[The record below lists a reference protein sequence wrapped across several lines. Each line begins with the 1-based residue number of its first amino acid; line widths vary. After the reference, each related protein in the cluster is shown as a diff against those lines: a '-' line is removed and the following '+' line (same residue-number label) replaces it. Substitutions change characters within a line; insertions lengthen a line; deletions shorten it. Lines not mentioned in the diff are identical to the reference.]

1 MIVSGGNILAIHKV
15 EHDVTFSGDGV
26 KVPLGLDQGLYE
38 EIQKTSAKLDKSA
51 FESWS
56 AQTQHW
62 DIEEYKGGDGI
73 KVDGHEISVSG
84 DYAKKS
90 DIPGLVDY
98 VGGYGI
104 EVRKDTVEGK
114 TNVNFIFSGASSQYP
129 VSGDGTAESP
139 FGIWKEAVDRW
150 NDVSSKFDASGM
162 SAYAQSAWVEQH
174 YLDKDALDD
183 YYTKDEV
190 YAKTETSGKQE
201 LADEFAKYQLS
212 GDYMPADALDDLSG
226 KWDGAYDTL
235 HEHSAAW
242 NEVSSF
248 HNTRVHSTNGSIGV
262 NSGYDEN
269 GNRVFDLSVETINI
283 PDIYGYDGV
292 EAHFDEKE
300 GAYAVGLSGDVK
312 VDVDI
317 TSSGKTIDITSSAAG
332 HFNLEISK
340 ESCQH
345 WLGGYGPTYSHFPGD
360 NIGHT
365 LGISTGRLQGS
376 GAVDYVGNFIDHI
389 EKCPYPDGVYDGYI
403 YLKPGLYYIDCIIRY
418 QQDREDLSNTL
429 DEVLVYTG
437 YGNANESIAYQL
449 DSSGPEAN
457 GNRHNLR
464 VTFVRHVTESDGK
477 VLYFAPSTKVQWTDC
492 YIQKLQIVKLDS
504 CVGGGSSG
512 GLEHVATDDT
522 IEGDGTVG
530 NPLSIQSTY
539 EDILDMIDTKAEDF
553 DIGPGLAL
561 TPGTDREVLDLNLG
575 AGLKTDPTT
584 SALHVGVNS
593 GIKFDQNGNLMA
605 NINSG
610 LSFNS
615 AGQMCVDVGYGLTYS
630 GKQIILDA
638 EVEGVVDTVNRLK
651 RELDGK
657 LTTNFPYPLIT
668 NTHQDFT
675 DYLQSMNGDC
685 CICQL
690 FSVSL
695 NHMITEDTYFTVYMM
710 DTGYPNTKVMLGIF
724 EYDFEGN
731 NGSGTTNWVCD
742 TGPISL
748 GKQSASDRLD
758 FRVTHINPEHN
769 ELRSDRAYYAV
780 IAIPAVH
787 NTGLFLACANGY
799 DNDVH
804 ANPTLNWRWQNV
816 GGISNW
822 NSPDCSLGNS
832 DWWNSEYAEYAPMKR
847 FFLQIRNHVGT

>member
-1 MIVSGGNILAIHKV
+1 MIVSGGKILGIHEV
-15 EHDVTFSGDGV
+15 AHDTTFSGDGV
-26 KVPLGLDQGLYE
+26 KQPLGLDHGLLE

-56 AQTQHW
+56 AQTEHW
-62 DIEEYKGGDGI
+62 DITQYTGGDGI

-104 EVRKDTVEGK
+104 EVKEVQGEEK
-114 TNVNFIFSGASSQYP
+114 TNVMFEFSGASSQYP
-129 VSGDGTAESP
+129 VSGDGTQASP
-139 FGIWKEAVDRW
+139 FGIHKDAVDRW

-162 SAYAQSAWVEQH
+162 SAYAESAWVEENFQH
-174 YLDKDALDD
+174 KFNLDD
-183 YYTKDEV
+183 YYK
-190 YAKTETSGKQE
+190 KTETSGKQE
-201 LADEFAKYQLS
+201 LADEFAKYQLK
-212 GDYMPADALDDLSG
+212 GDYMPADALNDLSG
-226 KWDGAYDTL
+226 KWDGAYDTV
-235 HEHSAAW
+235 HENSAAW

-248 HNTRVHSTNGSIGV
+248 HNTRVHSSDESIGV
-262 NSGYDEN
+262 QSGYDEN
-269 GNRVFDLSVETINI
+269 GNRVFDLSVDHIQI

-292 EAHFDEKE
+292 EAHFDQER
-300 GAYAVGLSGDVK
+300 GSYAVGLSGDVQ

-317 TSSGKTIDITSSAAG
+317 TSSGRTIDITSSAAG
-332 HFNLEISK
+332 HFNLEISRDA
-340 ESCQH
+340 CQH
-345 WLGGYGPTYSHFPGD
+345 WLGEDGQSISIAKNTRGT
-360 NIGHT
+360 T
-365 LGISTGRLQGS
+365 LFLPPVNKRE
-376 GAVDYVGNFIDHI
+376 YVGDFVSSY
-389 EKCPYPDGVYDGYI
+389 EDGKYI
-403 YLKPGLYYIDCIIRY
+403 NLKPGVYLIDCLIRFD
-418 QQDREDLSNTL
+418 QSNADLHNEYGQLT
-429 DEVLVYTG
+429 VYTG
-437 YGNANESIAYQL
+437 AGDGQESSIFVRDLSGPDA
-449 DSSGPEAN
+449 DSSLFKTL
-457 GNRHNLR
+457 HL
-464 VTFVRHVTESDGK
+464 TFIRKVVPDGATSK
-477 VLYFAPSTKVQWTDC
+477 VATGKKLWFAPATEVDLETVFIKRLS
-492 YIQKLQIVKLDS
+492 IVKLDS
-504 CVGGGSSG
+504 CVGSGSAG
-512 GLEHVATDDT
+512 GLDTVATDDT
-522 IEGDGTVG
+522 IDGDGTVG

-539 EDILDMIDTKAEDF
+539 EDIVDMIDEKANDF
-553 DIGPGLAL
+553 EIGPGIAWD
-561 TPGTDREVLDLNLG
+561 TDGDIDVLNLNLG
-575 AGLKTDPTT
+575 SGLKTDPTT

-593 GIKFDQNGNLMA
+593 GIKFDQDGNVMA
-605 NINSG
+605 NISSG

-615 AGQMCVDVGYGLTYS
+615 AGQMVAEVGYGLTYS
-630 GKQIILDA
+630 AGKIIIDDD
-638 EVEGVVDTVNRLK
+638 VESVVDTVNRLK

-690 FSVSL
+690 FSVAL

-710 DTGYPNTKVMLGIF
+710 DTGYPNTPVMLGIF

-731 NGSGTTNWVCD
+731 NGTGKTEWVCD

-748 GKQSASDRLD
+748 AKQSASDRLD
-758 FRVTHINPEHN
+758 FRVKHINPDHN

-822 NSPDCSLGNS
+822 SSPDCSLGNS
-832 DWWNSEYAEYAPMKR
+832 NWWDSNYVEYSPMKR
-847 FFLQIRNHVGT
+847 FFLQIRNHVRT

>member
-1 MIVSGGNILAIHKV
+1 MIVSGGKILGIHEV
-15 EHDVTFSGDGV
+15 AHDRTFSGDGV
-26 KVPLGLDQGLYE
+26 KDPLGLEHGLLE

-56 AQTQHW
+56 AQTEHW

-73 KVDGHEISVSG
+73 KVDGHQISVSG

-104 EVRKDTVEGK
+104 EVKEEAGEEK

-129 VSGDGTAESP
+129 VSGYGTLDSP
-139 FGIWKEAVDRW
+139 FGIYKEVVDRW

-162 SAYAQSAWVEQH
+162 SAYAKSAWVEEHFQPSFD
-174 YLDKDALDD
+174 LTE
-183 YYTKDEV
+183 YYK
-190 YAKTETSGKQE
+190 KNETSGAGQ
-201 LADEFAKYQLS
+201 LDEEFSKYQLK
-212 GDYMPADALDDLSG
+212 GNYMPANALDDLSG
-226 KWDGAYDTL
+226 KWDGAYRTVN
-235 HEHSAAW
+235 ENSAAW

-248 HNTRVHSTNGSIGV
+248 HNTRVHSSNGSIGV
-262 NSGYDEN
+262 QSGYDEN
-269 GNRVFDLSVETINI
+269 GNHVFDLSVDKINI

-292 EAHFDEKE
+292 EAYFDQEK
-300 GAYAVGLSGDVK
+300 GSYAVGLSGDVK

-332 HFNLEISK
+332 HFNLEISRDA
-340 ESCQH
+340 CQH
-345 WLGGYGPTYSHFPGD
+345 WLGEEGQSIDIPKNTVGTPLYLPAA
-360 NIGHT
+360 NK
-365 LGISTGRLQGS
+365 RE
-376 GAVDYVGNFIDHI
+376 YVGDFVSSYEDGKYINLKPGVYLVDCLIRFDQSSSDLHNEYGQLTVYTGAADGEESSKFVRDLSGPDADSSLSKTLHLTFIR
-389 EKCPYPDGVYDGYI
+389 KVVPDGVTSKVD
-403 YLKPGLYYIDCIIRY
+403 
-418 QQDREDLSNTL
+418 
-429 DEVLVYTG
+429 TG
-437 YGNANESIAYQL
+437 KKL
-449 DSSGPEAN
+449 W
-457 GNRHNLR
+457 
-464 VTFVRHVTESDGK
+464 
-477 VLYFAPSTKVQWTDC
+477 FAPASEADLTDVF
-492 YIQKLQIVKLDS
+492 IRRLSIVKLDS
-504 CVGGGSSG
+504 CVGSGSAG
-512 GLEHVATDDT
+512 GLDSVATDDT
-522 IEGDGTVG
+522 IQGDGTVG
-530 NPLSIQSTY
+530 DPLSIASAY
-539 EDILDMIDTKAEDF
+539 DSLKDMIDSKMDDF
-553 DIGPGLAL
+553 LIGPGILYEDDTISLLA
-561 TPGTDREVLDLNLG
+561 
-575 AGLKTDPTT
+575 
-584 SALHVGVNS
+584 SS
-593 GIKFDQNGNLMA
+593 GIKFDTDTSAAYVGITSGLKFDQKGNVMA

-610 LSFNS
+610 LTFNS

-630 GKQIILDA
+630 GKQIILDD

-675 DYLQSMNGDC
+675 EYLQSMNGDC

-690 FSVSL
+690 FSVAL

-710 DTGYPNTKVMLGIF
+710 DTGYPNTPVMLGIF

-731 NGSGTTNWVCD
+731 GGTGRTEWVCD

-748 GKQSASDRLD
+748 AKQSASDRLD
-758 FRVTHINPEHN
+758 FQVKHINPDHN

-780 IAIPAVH
+780 IAIPQVH

-832 DWWNSEYAEYAPMKR
+832 NWWDSNYVEYSPMKR
-847 FFLQIRNHVGT
+847 FFLQIRNHVRT

>member
-1 MIVSGGNILAIHKV
+1 MIVSGGKILGIHKV
-15 EHDVTFSGDGV
+15 EHDLTFSGDGV
-26 KVPLGLDQGLYE
+26 KVPLGLDHGLLE
-38 EIQKTSAKLDKSA
+38 EIHKTSEKLDKSA

-56 AQTQHW
+56 AQTENW
-62 DIEEYKGGDGI
+62 DITQYTGGDGI
-73 KVDGHEISVSG
+73 KVQGHEISVSG

-104 EVRKDTVEGK
+104 EVRKDAGEEK
-114 TNVNFIFSGASSQYP
+114 TNVSFIFSGASSQYP
-129 VSGDGTAESP
+129 LSGNGTEASP
-139 FGIWKEAVDRW
+139 FGIYKAVVDNW

-162 SAYAQSAWVEQH
+162 SAYAQSAWVEKH
-174 YLDKDALDD
+174 YQPKFDLGE
-183 YYTKDEV
+183 YYK
-190 YAKTETSGKQE
+190 KTETSGAGQ
-201 LADEFAKYQLS
+201 LDEEFSKYQLK
-212 GDYMPADALDDLSG
+212 GDYMPANALDDLSG
-226 KWDGAYDTL
+226 KWDGAYRTVN
-235 HEHSAAW
+235 ENSAAW

-248 HNTRVHSTNGSIGV
+248 HNTRVHSSNGSIGV
-262 NSGYDEN
+262 QSGYDEN
-269 GNRVFDLSVETINI
+269 GNHVFDLSVDKINI

-292 EAHFDEKE
+292 EAHFDEE
-300 GAYAVGLSGDVK
+300 TGSYAVGLSGDVK

-332 HFNLEISK
+332 HFNLEISRDA
-340 ESCQH
+340 CQH
-345 WLGGYGPTYSHFPGD
+345 WLGEEGQSIDIPKNTVGTPLYLPAA
-360 NIGHT
+360 NK
-365 LGISTGRLQGS
+365 RE
-376 GAVDYVGNFIDHI
+376 YVGDFVSSYEDGKYINLKPGVYLVDCLIRFEQSRSDLHNEYGQLTVYTGAADGEESSKFVRDLSGPDADSSLSKTLHLTFIR
-389 EKCPYPDGVYDGYI
+389 KVVPDGVTSKI
-403 YLKPGLYYIDCIIRY
+403 A
-418 QQDREDLSNTL
+418 
-429 DEVLVYTG
+429 TG
-437 YGNANESIAYQL
+437 KKL
-449 DSSGPEAN
+449 W
-457 GNRHNLR
+457 
-464 VTFVRHVTESDGK
+464 
-477 VLYFAPSTKVQWTDC
+477 FAPASEADLTNVF
-492 YIQKLQIVKLDS
+492 IRRLSIVKLDS
-504 CVGGGSSG
+504 CVGSGSAG
-512 GLEHVATDDT
+512 GLDSVATDDT

-539 EDILDMIDTKAEDF
+539 EDIVDMIDMKADDF
-553 DIGPGLAL
+553 DIGPGLTW

-610 LSFNS
+610 LTFNS

-630 GKQIILDA
+630 GKQIILDD

-690 FSVSL
+690 FSVAL

-710 DTGYPNTKVMLGIF
+710 DTGYPNTPVMLGIF

-731 NGSGTTNWVCD
+731 GGTGRTEWVCD

-748 GKQSASDRLD
+748 AKQSASDRLD
-758 FRVTHINPEHN
+758 FRVTHINPDHN

-780 IAIPAVH
+780 IAIPQVH

-816 GGISNW
+816 AGISNW
-822 NSPDCSLGNS
+822 NSPDNSLRNS
-832 DWWNSEYAEYAPMKR
+832 NWWNSNYVEYSPMKR
-847 FFLQIRNHVGT
+847 FFLQIRNHVRT

>member
-15 EHDVTFSGDGV
+15 EHDLTFSGDGV
-26 KVPLGLDQGLYE
+26 KVPLGLDHGLYE

-73 KVDGHEISVSG
+73 RVDGHKISVSG

-104 EVRKDTVEGK
+104 EVRKETVEGK
-114 TNVNFIFSGASSQYP
+114 TSVNFIFSGASSQYP
-129 VSGDGTAESP
+129 VSGDGTENSP

-162 SAYAQSAWVEQH
+162 SAYAQSAWVEKNYQPKFN
-174 YLDKDALDD
+174 LDA
-183 YYTKDEV
+183 YYTKEEV

-201 LADEFAKYQLS
+201 LADEFAKYQLK
-212 GDYMPADALDDLSG
+212 GDYMPANALDDLSG
-226 KWDGAYDTL
+226 KWDGAYDTVN
-235 HEHSAAW
+235 ENSAAW
-242 NEVSSF
+242 NEVSSL
-248 HNTRVHSTNGSIGV
+248 HNTRVHSSNGSIGV
-262 NSGYDEN
+262 QSGYDED
-269 GNRVFDLSVETINI
+269 GNRVFDLSVDKINI

-292 EAHFDEKE
+292 DAHFDEEK

-332 HFNLEISK
+332 HFNLEISRDA
-340 ESCQH
+340 CQH
-345 WLGGYGPTYSHFPGD
+345 WLGEEGQSIDIPKNTGGNTLYLPAANKREYVGDFVSSYQDGKYINLKPGVYLVDCLIRFDQSRSDLRNEYGQLTVY
-360 NIGHT
+360 T
-365 LGISTGRLQGS
+365 
-376 GAVDYVGNFIDHI
+376 GAVNGEESSIFVRDLSGPDADSSLKKTLHLTFIR
-389 EKCPYPDGVYDGYI
+389 KVVPDGVTSKI
-403 YLKPGLYYIDCIIRY
+403 
-418 QQDREDLSNTL
+418 E
-429 DEVLVYTG
+429 TG
-437 YGNANESIAYQL
+437 KQ
-449 DSSGPEAN
+449 
-457 GNRHNLR
+457 
-464 VTFVRHVTESDGK
+464 
-477 VLYFAPSTKVQWTDC
+477 LYFAPASEVDLTDVF
-492 YIQKLQIVKLDS
+492 IRRLSIVKLDS
-504 CVGGGSSG
+504 CVGSGSAG
-512 GLEHVATDDT
+512 GLDSVATDDT

-539 EDILDMIDTKAEDF
+539 EDIVDMIDTKADDF
-553 DIGPGLAL
+553 DIGPGLTW

-593 GIKFDQNGNLMA
+593 GLKFDQNGNVIA

-630 GKQIILDA
+630 GKQIILDQ

-690 FSVSL
+690 FSVAL
-695 NHMITEDTYFTVYMM
+695 NHIITEDTYFTVYMM
-710 DTGYPNTKVMLGIF
+710 DNGYTNTKVMLGIF

-731 NGSGTTNWVCD
+731 DGTGRTEWVCD

-748 GKQSASDRLD
+748 AKQSASDRLD
-758 FRVTHINPEHN
+758 FQVKHINPDHN
-769 ELRSDRAYYAV
+769 ELRSDRAYYAA

-787 NTGLFLACANGY
+787 NTGLYLACANGY

-816 GGISNW
+816 AGITNW
-822 NSPDCSLGNS
+822 DSPDCSLGKS

-847 FFLQIRNHVGT
+847 FFLQIRNHVRT

>member
-15 EHDVTFSGDGV
+15 EHDITFSGDGV
-26 KVPLGLDQGLYE
+26 KVPLGLEHGLLE

-56 AQTQHW
+56 AQTEHW

-104 EVRKDTVEGK
+104 EVREEAGEEK
-114 TNVNFIFSGASSQYP
+114 TNVSFIFSGASSQYP

-139 FGIWKEAVDRW
+139 FGIYKEVVDNW

-162 SAYAQSAWVEQH
+162 SAYAKSAWVEEHFQPQFD
-174 YLDKDALDD
+174 LGE
-183 YYTKDEV
+183 YYK
-190 YAKTETSGKQE
+190 KTETSGAGQ
-201 LADEFAKYQLS
+201 LDEEFSKYQLK
-212 GDYMPADALDDLSG
+212 GDYMPADALDNLSG
-226 KWDGAYDTL
+226 KWDGAYNTVN
-235 HEHSAAW
+235 ENSAAW

-248 HNTRVHSTNGSIGV
+248 HNTRVHSSNGSIGV
-262 NSGYDEN
+262 QSGYDEN
-269 GNRVFDLSVETINI
+269 GNRVFDLSVDKIQV

-292 EAHFDEKE
+292 EAFFDKE
-300 GAYAVGLSGDVK
+300 TGSYAVGLSGDVK

-332 HFNLEISK
+332 HFNIEISRDA
-340 ESCQH
+340 CQH
-345 WLGGYGPTYSHFPGD
+345 WLGEDGPSMNVAKNEGGITLYLPAANKREYVGDFVSSYEDGKYINLKPGVYLIDCLIRFDQSSSDLHNEYGQLTVY
-360 NIGHT
+360 T
-365 LGISTGRLQGS
+365 
-376 GAVDYVGNFIDHI
+376 GAVSGEESSIFVRDLSGPDADSSLHKTLHLTFIR
-389 EKCPYPDGVYDGYI
+389 KVVPDGVTSKI
-403 YLKPGLYYIDCIIRY
+403 A
-418 QQDREDLSNTL
+418 
-429 DEVLVYTG
+429 TG
-437 YGNANESIAYQL
+437 KQ
-449 DSSGPEAN
+449 
-457 GNRHNLR
+457 
-464 VTFVRHVTESDGK
+464 
-477 VLYFAPSTKVQWTDC
+477 LYFAPASEVDLETVFIKR
-492 YIQKLQIVKLDS
+492 LSIVKLDS
-504 CVGGGSSG
+504 CVGSGSAG
-512 GLEHVATDDT
+512 GLDSVATDDT

-530 NPLSIQSTY
+530 DPLSIKSTY
-539 EDILDMIDTKAEDF
+539 EDIVEMIDAKAEDF
-553 DIGPGLAL
+553 DIGPGLAWD
-561 TPGTDREVLDLNLG
+561 TSGPIEVLNLNLG

-630 GKQIILDA
+630 GKQIILDD

-668 NTHQDFT
+668 NTHEDFT
-675 DYLQSMNGDC
+675 NYLQSMNGDC

-690 FSVSL
+690 FSVAL

-710 DTGYPNTKVMLGIF
+710 DTGYPNTPVMLGIF

-731 NGSGTTNWVCD
+731 GGTGKTEWVCD

-748 GKQSASDRLD
+748 AKQSASDRLD
-758 FRVTHINPEHN
+758 FQVKHINPDHN

-822 NSPDCSLGNS
+822 NSPDCSLANS
-832 DWWNSEYAEYAPMKR
+832 NWWDSSYVEYAPMKR

>member
-15 EHDVTFSGDGV
+15 EHDITFSGDGV
-26 KVPLGLDQGLYE
+26 KLPLGLEHGLLE
-38 EIQKTSAKLDKSA
+38 EIQKTSEKLDKSA

-56 AQTQHW
+56 AQTEHW

-104 EVRKDTVEGK
+104 EVREETVAGK
-114 TNVNFIFSGASSQYP
+114 TDVNFIFSGASSQYP
-129 VSGDGTAESP
+129 VSGNGTQDSP
-139 FGIWKEAVDRW
+139 FGIYKEVVDRW

-162 SAYAQSAWVEQH
+162 SAYAQSAWVEETFQKKA
-174 YLDKDALDD
+174 DMDD

-201 LADEFAKYQLS
+201 LAEEFSKYQLK
-212 GDYMPADALDDLSG
+212 GDYMPADALNDLSG
-226 KWDGAYDTL
+226 KWDTAYRTL
-235 HEHSAAW
+235 NENSAAW

-248 HNTRVHSTNGSIGV
+248 HNTRVHSSNGSIGV
-262 NSGYDEN
+262 QSGYDEN
-269 GNRVFDLSVETINI
+269 GNRVFDLSVDKINI

-292 EAHFDEKE
+292 EAYFDQEK
-300 GAYAVGLSGDVK
+300 GSYAVGLSGDVK

-332 HFNLEISK
+332 HFNLEISRDA
-340 ESCQH
+340 CQH
-345 WLGGYGPTYSHFPGD
+345 WLGEDGPSMNISKNTGGNTLYLPLANKREYVGDFVSSYEDGKYINLKPGVYLVDCLIRFEQSNSDLRNEYGQLTVY
-360 NIGHT
+360 T
-365 LGISTGRLQGS
+365 
-376 GAVDYVGNFIDHI
+376 GAVYGEESSIFVRDLSGPDADSTLKKTLHLTFIR
-389 EKCPYPDGVYDGYI
+389 KVVPDGVTSKI
-403 YLKPGLYYIDCIIRY
+403 
-418 QQDREDLSNTL
+418 NT
-429 DEVLVYTG
+429 D
-437 YGNANESIAYQL
+437 
-449 DSSGPEAN
+449 
-457 GNRHNLR
+457 
-464 VTFVRHVTESDGK
+464 K
-477 VLYFAPSTKVQWTDC
+477 KLYFAPESEADLTDVF
-492 YIQKLQIVKLDS
+492 IKRLSIVKLDS
-504 CVGGGSSG
+504 CVGSGSAG
-512 GLEHVATDDT
+512 GLDSVATDGT
-522 IEGDGTVG
+522 IQGDGTVG
-530 NPLSIQSTY
+530 DPLSIASAY
-539 EDILDMIDTKAEDF
+539 DSLKDMIDNKMDDF
-553 DIGPGLAL
+553 LIGPGILYEDDTISLLA
-561 TPGTDREVLDLNLG
+561 
-575 AGLKTDPTT
+575 
-584 SALHVGVNS
+584 SS
-593 GIKFDQNGNLMA
+593 GIKFDTDTSAAYIGITSGLKFDQKGNVMA

-610 LSFNS
+610 LMFNS
-615 AGQMCVDVGYGLTYS
+615 AGQMCVEVGYGLTYS
-630 GKQIILDA
+630 GKQIILDQ

-675 DYLQSMNGDC
+675 EYLQSMNGDC

-690 FSVSL
+690 FSVAL

-710 DTGYPNTKVMLGIF
+710 DTGYPNTPVMLGIF
-724 EYDFEGN
+724 EYDFDGN
-731 NGSGTTNWVCD
+731 NGSGRTEWVCD

-748 GKQSASDRLD
+748 AKQTPSDRLE
-758 FRVTHINPEHN
+758 FQVKHINPDHN

-780 IAIPAVH
+780 IAIPQVH

-799 DNDVH
+799 DNEVH

-822 NSPDCSLGNS
+822 DSPDCSLGNS
-832 DWWNSEYAEYAPMKR
+832 SLREANYTEYAPMKR
-847 FFLQIRNHVGT
+847 FFLQIRNHVRT

>member
-15 EHDVTFSGDGV
+15 EHDITFSGDGV
-26 KVPLGLDQGLYE
+26 KVPLGLEHGLLE

-56 AQTQHW
+56 AQTEHW

-73 KVDGHEISVSG
+73 RVHGHEISVSG

-90 DIPGLVDY
+90 DITGLVDY

-104 EVRKDTVEGK
+104 EVKEEAGEEK
-114 TNVNFIFSGASSQYP
+114 TNVSFIFSGASSQYP

-139 FGIWKEAVDRW
+139 FGIYKEVVDNW

-162 SAYAQSAWVEQH
+162 SAYAKSAWVEEHFQPQFD
-174 YLDKDALDD
+174 LGE
-183 YYTKDEV
+183 YYK
-190 YAKTETSGKQE
+190 KIETSGAGQ
-201 LADEFAKYQLS
+201 LDEEFSKYQLK
-212 GDYMPADALDDLSG
+212 GDYMPADALDNLSG
-226 KWDGAYDTL
+226 KWDGAYNTVN
-235 HEHSAAW
+235 ENSAAW

-248 HNTRVHSTNGSIGV
+248 HNTRVHSSNGSIGV
-262 NSGYDEN
+262 QSGTDED
-269 GNRVFDLSVETINI
+269 GNRVFDLSVDKIQV

-292 EAHFDEKE
+292 EAFFDQGK
-300 GAYAVGLSGDVK
+300 GSYAVGLSGDVK

-317 TSSGKTIDITSSAAG
+317 TSSGRTIDITSSAAG
-332 HFNLEISK
+332 HFNLEISRDA
-340 ESCQH
+340 CQH
-345 WLGGYGPTYSHFPGD
+345 WLGEDGQSMNVPKNAGGITLYIPTA
-360 NIGHT
+360 NK
-365 LGISTGRLQGS
+365 RE
-376 GAVDYVGNFIDHI
+376 YVGDFVSSY
-389 EKCPYPDGVYDGYI
+389 EDGKYI
-403 YLKPGLYYIDCIIRY
+403 NLKPGVYLIDCLIRY
-418 QQDREDLSNTL
+418 DQSSSDLHNEYGQLT
-429 DEVLVYTG
+429 VYTG
-437 YGNANESIAYQL
+437 AGNGEESSVFVRDL
-449 DSSGPEAN
+449 SGPDADTSLLKTL
-457 GNRHNLR
+457 HL
-464 VTFVRHVTESDGK
+464 TFIRKVVPDGATSK
-477 VLYFAPSTKVQWTDC
+477 VDTGKKLWFAPASEVDLETVFIKR
-492 YIQKLQIVKLDS
+492 LSIVKLDS
-504 CVGGGSSG
+504 CVGSGSAG
-512 GLEHVATDDT
+512 GLDSVATDDT

-539 EDILDMIDTKAEDF
+539 EDIVEMIDAKAEDF
-553 DIGPGLAL
+553 DIGPGLAWD
-561 TPGTDREVLDLNLG
+561 TTGPIDVLNLNLG
-575 AGLKTDPTT
+575 SGLKTDPTT

-593 GIKFDQNGNLMA
+593 GIKFDQNGNVMA

-610 LSFNS
+610 LTFNS
-615 AGQMCVDVGYGLTYS
+615 AGQMCVEVGYGLTYS
-630 GKQIILDA
+630 GKQIILDD

-690 FSVSL
+690 FSVAL

-710 DTGYPNTKVMLGIF
+710 DTGYPNTPVMLGIF
-724 EYDFEGN
+724 EYDFDGN
-731 NGSGTTNWVCD
+731 NGAGSTEWVCD

-748 GKQSASDRLD
+748 AKQTPSDRLE
-758 FRVTHINPEHN
+758 FQVKHINPDHN

-822 NSPDCSLGNS
+822 SSPDNSLGNC
-832 DWWNSEYAEYAPMKR
+832 NLQGITQVEYAPMKR
-847 FFLQIRNHVGT
+847 FFLQIRNHVRT